1 MRVSEGLVVQQVG
14 GELVL
19 IDDLS
24 GSEATMP
31 IAEIPLLVN
40 RLYAA
45 WVGEAPGV
53 ELAEV
58 AIWPADFLR
67 VTFALGYFWGTAASD
82 GRWSG

>member
-19 IDDLS
+19 IDQS
-24 GSEATMP
+24 GAEATMP
-31 IAEIPLLVN
+31 IVEIPLLNN

-45 WVGEAPGV
+45 WVGKAPGV
-53 ELAEV
+53 TLGEV

-67 VTFALGYFWGTAASD
+67 VAFALGYFWGTAARD
-82 GRWSG
+82 GSWL